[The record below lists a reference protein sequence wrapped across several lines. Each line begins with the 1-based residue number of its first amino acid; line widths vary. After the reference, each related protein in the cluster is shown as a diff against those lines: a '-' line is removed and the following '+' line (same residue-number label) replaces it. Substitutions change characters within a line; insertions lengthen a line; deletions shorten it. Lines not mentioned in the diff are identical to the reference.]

1 MKLEKLASPGF
12 LLALLLLLTND
23 FIFKPTFHNFITGK
37 LSDFA
42 GLFVFPIFW
51 LALFPNRKK
60 IIYFLT
66 AFLFIFWKS
75 AYSQPLID
83 AWNSFEL
90 LNISRVIDY
99 TDLFALFILPIS
111 YYYDQFAILIKTSRL
126 AYSALISIS
135 LFAFIATSAES
146 REHFYGNKDY
156 YFDFSTKELVERIN
170 YINKECN
177 REAAQ
182 IELAEK
188 KINKQET
195 SYNITF
201 CSQLCRPYQDKTIPI
216 VCHVVIKTE
225 QEKSSISLISIP
237 YPYIDKNANHNCY
250 NTTPKRKD
258 KKSTDEDQKE
268 FLLRIFE
275 KEFIDR
281 LKYGRFED

>member
-1 MKLEKLASPGF
+1 MKLEKLSSPGF

-75 AYSQPLID
+75 AYSQVLID
-83 AWNSFEL
+83 TWNSLEL
-90 LNISRVIDY
+90 LNISRVVDY
-99 TDLFALFILPIS
+99 TNLFALLILPIS
-111 YYYDQFAILIKTSRL
+111 YYYDEFAILIKTSRL

-135 LFAFIATSAES
+135 LFAFIATSYA
-146 REHFYGNKDY
+146 RPEHFYENKDY
-156 YFDFSTKELVERIN
+156 YFDFSKQELVKRMNYMKKECIKRSIEVEEQRIN
-170 YINKECN
+170 E
-177 REAAQ
+177 E
-182 IELAEK
+182 
-188 KINKQET
+188 ET
-195 SYNITF
+195 IYNITF
-201 CSQLCRPYQDKTIPI
+201 CSRLCRPYQDKTTPI
-216 VCHVVIKTE
+216 VCHIVVKRE

-237 YPYIDKNANHNCY
+237 HPYVDKNANHDCRNA
-250 NTTPKRKD
+250 TPKRKD
-258 KKSTDEDQKE
+258 KKSTDDDQKQ
-268 FLLRIFE
+268 FLLHIFE

>member
-1 MKLEKLASPGF
+1 MKLEKLSSPGF

-23 FIFKPTFHNFITGK
+23 FIFKPTFHNFTTGK

-135 LFAFIATSAES
+135 LFAFIATSYA
-146 REHFYGNKDY
+146 RPEHFYGNRNY
-156 YFDFSTKELVERIN
+156 YFDFSTKELVKKIN
-170 YINKECN
+170 YINKDCDKQ
-177 REAAQ
+177 ATQ
-182 IELAEK
+182 IEVDEQ
-188 KINKQET
+188 KINEKEIK
-195 SYNITF
+195 YNITF
-201 CSQLCRPYQDKTIPI
+201 CSQLCRPYLDKTIPI
-216 VCHVVIKTE
+216 DCQIAIKKE
-225 QEKSSISLISIP
+225 QDKVFISLISIP
-237 YPYIDKNANHNCY
+237 YPEIEGETSDDCRNA
-250 NTTPKRKD
+250 TPKRKD
-258 KKSTDEDQKE
+258 KKSTDEDQRQ